1 MKTLKLLLCAVAVS
15 AICSSCSH
23 QVYSVE
29 SMYNNYNSRMK
40 SDEELAIKGKVHV
53 YFNEKD
59 IKSDYDI
66 ISVNAYKPFVI
77 FQSSLVKK
85 MNKKFLAEAVKK
97 AYEEGGN
104 AILVKS
110 AGAFFVLNLTNWNA
124 DDAPAA
130 TFKNPIFDTKY
141 SDLVKSGK
149 LATMKRGER
158 VRTEKAFTDEIEANI
173 ENVKTLDEVKAV
185 RDKVVVLSNYNLTLK
200 HSKKSIEKA
209 VKKYN
214 KKLNRAEKKIKK
226 AIAKA
231 NSTPKK

>member
-1 MKTLKLLLCAVAVS
+1 
-15 AICSSCSH
+15 
-23 QVYSVE
+23 
-29 SMYNNYNSRMK
+29 
-40 SDEELAIKGKVHV
+40 
-53 YFNEKD
+53 
-59 IKSDYDI
+59 
-66 ISVNAYKPFVI
+66 
-77 FQSSLVKK
+77 
-85 MNKKFLAEAVKK
+85 
-97 AYEEGGN
+97 
-104 AILVKS
+104 
-110 AGAFFVLNLTNWNA
+110 
-124 DDAPAA
+124 PAA

-173 ENVKTLDEVKAV
+173 ENVKTLDEVKAI

-209 VKKYN
+209 VKKYD

>member
-15 AICSSCSH
+15 VFFSSCSH
-23 QVYSVE
+23 QIYSVE

-40 SDEELAIKGKVHV
+40 SDEELSIKGKVHI

-59 IKSDYDI
+59 IKSDYSI
-66 ISVNAYKPFVI
+66 ISVNTYKPFAL
-77 FQSSLVKK
+77 FKPTFVKK
-85 MNKKFLAEAVKK
+85 MTKKFLAEAVKK

-104 AILVKS
+104 AILIMG
-110 AGAFFVLNLTNWNA
+110 AGEFFVLNLTNWNA

-130 TFKNPIFDTKY
+130 SFENPIFNTKY
-141 SDLVKSGK
+141 SDLVKSGA
-149 LATMKRGER
+149 LSSMKRSER